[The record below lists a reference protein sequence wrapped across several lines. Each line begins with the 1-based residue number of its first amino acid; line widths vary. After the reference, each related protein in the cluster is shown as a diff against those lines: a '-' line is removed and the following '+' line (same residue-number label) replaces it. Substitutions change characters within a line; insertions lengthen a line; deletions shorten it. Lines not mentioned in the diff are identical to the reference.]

1 MDSHLLFLVL
11 AAAVVTFLLR
21 ALPFILFSGS
31 RKMPPKVK
39 NVVNALP
46 PAIMGI
52 LVIFCLKDPLAKEIF
67 DLLSLFESVISITVV
82 VVLHVLKRNTL
93 LSIFG
98 GTLVYMLLIRLF

>member
-39 NVVNALP
+39 SVVNALP

-52 LVIFCLKDPLAKEIF
+52 LVIFCLKDPLAKETF